1 MIYLILAGIFGLVQP
16 FGITPAGF
24 KQNTV
29 QFKIHDGKS
38 VSHNDKI
45 IYTKAPTAW
54 VKLINN

>member
-16 FGITPAGF
+16 FGVTPPGF
-24 KQNTV
+24 QADT
-29 QFKIHDGKS
+29 IHFEIHNGKN
-38 VSHNDKI
+38 VSHNNKI